1 MKAADVMVSNV
12 VTVDTTASIAD
23 VATILIRN
31 RISGVPVIDEKG
43 SLAGIVSE
51 GDLLRRP
58 EADTYVRRS
67 WWLELLTPTETLAA
81 DFVKTHSRKVT
92 DVMTRDV
99 ITAAPDTPLSDI
111 AGLLER
117 HHIKRVPIVDKGKV
131 VGIVSR
137 ANLLQ
142 ALATL
147 KGKAAITEDDKT
159 IRDRVEAQLEAKPW
173 ARRSMVN
180 VIVHDG
186 TVELWG
192 IVESQ
197 EEKRAVRVLAEV
209 TPGVTVV
216 NDNLAVQRIMSGV

>member
-1 MKAADVMVSNV
+1 
-12 VTVDTTASIAD
+12 
-23 VATILIRN
+23 
-31 RISGVPVIDEKG
+31 
-43 SLAGIVSE
+43 
-51 GDLLRRP
+51 
-58 EADTYVRRS
+58 
-67 WWLELLTPTETLAA
+67 
-81 DFVKTHSRKVT
+81 
-92 DVMTRDV
+92 
-99 ITAAPDTPLSDI
+99 
-111 AGLLER
+111 
-117 HHIKRVPIVDKGKV
+117 V

-147 KGKAAITEDDKT
+147 QGKSATADDQT
-159 IRDRVEAQLEAKPW
+159 IRERVEAQLEAKPW
-173 ARRSMVN
+173 ARRSLVN

-209 TPGVTVV
+209 TPGVAVV